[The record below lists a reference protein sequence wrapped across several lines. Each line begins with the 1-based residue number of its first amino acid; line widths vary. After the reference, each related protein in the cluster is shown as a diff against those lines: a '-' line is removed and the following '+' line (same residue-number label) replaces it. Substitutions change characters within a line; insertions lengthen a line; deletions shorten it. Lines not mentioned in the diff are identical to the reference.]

1 MMTVLSIVAG
11 YLVLGAA
18 AGTMAGLFGVGGGI
32 IIVPVLVFAFGLQN
46 IAPEIIMHLAIGTSL
61 ATIVVTG
68 ASSALGHYRRGSI
81 HRPWFK
87 ALLPGLMLGAIGG
100 VFIAGN
106 LSGTVLGML
115 FGIFVLLLA
124 AKMVFGLTPKPGS
137 LVPGKAAMT
146 VAGGLVGAISALF
159 GIGGGAMTV
168 PWLSRCGATMTQAVG
183 TSAACGLPIAAVGA
197 ITFVVVGWGNPLL
210 PAWASGFVMWPA
222 FFGIVVT
229 SVPFARI
236 GVKFAHILPAH
247 VLRFS
252 FATLLAVVGLRFIL
266 A

>member
-1 MMTVLSIVAG
+1 MSALIIFAS
-11 YLVLGAA
+11 YLALGAA

-46 IAPEIIMHLAIGTSL
+46 IAPEITMHLAVGTSL
-61 ATIVVTG
+61 ATIVITG
-68 ASSALGHYRRGSI
+68 ASSALGHLRKGSI
-81 HRPWFK
+81 HKPWFM
-87 ALLPGLMLGAIGG
+87 ALLPGLMLGAMGG

-106 LSGTVLGML
+106 LSGTVLGTL
-115 FGIFVLLLA
+115 FGVFVLLLA
-124 AKMVFGLTPKPGS
+124 TKMVFGLTPKPGT
-137 LVPGKAAMT
+137 LAPGKAAMT
-146 VAGGLVGAISALF
+146 IAGGFVGAISALF

-197 ITFVVVGWGNPLL
+197 ITFIVVGWGNPLL
-210 PAWASGFVMWPA
+210 PQWASGFVMWPA
-222 FFGIVVT
+222 FIGIVVT

-236 GVKFAHILPAH
+236 GVRLAHVLPAH
-247 VLRFS
+247 VLRLS
-252 FATLLAVVGLRFIL
+252 FAALLAVVGLRFVL

>member
-1 MMTVLSIVAG
+1 MTALTIVVG
-11 YLVLGAA
+11 YLALGAA
-18 AGTMAGLFGVGGGI
+18 AGIMAGVFGVGGGI
-32 IIVPVLVFAFGLQN
+32 IIVPVLVFAFGVQN
-46 IAPEIIMHLAIGTSL
+46 IAPEITMHLAVGTSL

-68 ASSALGHYRRGSI
+68 ASSALGHIRRGSV
-81 HRPWFK
+81 HRPWFM

-100 VFIAGN
+100 VFIAGS
-106 LSGTVLGML
+106 LSGTMLGTL

-124 AKMVFGLTPKPGS
+124 TKMVLGLKPKPGTV
-137 LVPGKAAMT
+137 VPGKTAMT
-146 VAGGLVGAISALF
+146 IAGGVVGAISALF

-183 TSAACGLPIAAVGA
+183 TSAACGLPIAVVGA
-197 ITFVVVGWGNPLL
+197 ITFIIVGWGNPLL
-210 PAWASGFVMWPA
+210 PPWATGFVMWPA
-222 FFGIVVT
+222 FLGIVVA

-236 GVKFAHILPAH
+236 GVRLAHVLPAH

-252 FATLLAVVGLRFIL
+252 FAALLAVVGLRFIL

>member
-1 MMTVLSIVAG
+1 MSATAMLLG
-11 YLVLGAA
+11 YLGLGAA
-18 AGTMAGLFGVGGGI
+18 AGTMAGVFGVGGGI
-32 IIVPVLVFAFGLQN
+32 IIVPVLMFAFGLQN
-46 IAPEIIMHLAIGTSL
+46 IPSEITMHLAVGTSL

-68 ASSALGHYRRGSI
+68 ASSTLGHYRKGSI
-81 HRPWFK
+81 HRSWFL
-87 ALLPGLMLGAIGG
+87 ALLPGLMMGAIGG

-124 AKMVFGLTPKPGS
+124 AKMVFGLSPKPGFIA
-137 LVPGKAAMT
+137 PGKIAMSI
-146 VAGGLVGAISALF
+146 AGAVVGAISALF

-183 TSAACGLPIAAVGA
+183 TSAACGLPIAVVGA
-197 ITFVVVGWGNPLL
+197 VTFIIMGWGNPLL
-210 PAWASGFVMWPA
+210 PAWATGFVMWPA
-222 FFGIVVT
+222 FFGIVLT

-236 GVKFAHILPAH
+236 GVRLAHVLPAH
-247 VLRFS
+247 VLRLC
-252 FATLLAVVGLRFIL
+252 FALLLTVVGLRFVL

>member
-1 MMTVLSIVAG
+1 MSAMAMLFG
-11 YLVLGAA
+11 YLGLGAA
-18 AGTMAGLFGVGGGI
+18 AGTMAGVFGVGGGI
-32 IIVPVLVFAFGLQN
+32 IIVPVLMFAFGLQN
-46 IAPEIIMHLAIGTSL
+46 IPSEITMHLAVGTSL

-68 ASSALGHYRRGSI
+68 ASSALGHYRKGSV
-81 HRPWFK
+81 HRAWFL
-87 ALLPGLMLGAIGG
+87 ALLPGLMMGAIGG

-124 AKMVFGLTPKPGS
+124 TKMVFGLSPKPGF
-137 LVPGKAAMT
+137 VAPGRIAMS
-146 VAGGLVGAISALF
+146 VAGAVVGAISALF

-197 ITFVVVGWGNPLL
+197 LTFIIMGWGNPLL
-210 PAWASGFVMWPA
+210 PAWATGFVMWPA
-222 FFGIVVT
+222 FFGIVLT

-236 GVKFAHILPAH
+236 GVRLAHVLPAH
-247 VLRFS
+247 VLRLC
-252 FATLLAVVGLRFIL
+252 FALLLTVVGLRFVL

>member
-1 MMTVLSIVAG
+1 MSIAITLLG

-18 AGTMAGLFGVGGGI
+18 AGTMAGLFGVGGGL
-32 IIVPVLVFAFGLQN
+32 IIVPALVFAFELQG
-46 IAPEIIMHLAIGTSL
+46 IAPDITMHLAVGTSL

-68 ASSALGHYRRGSI
+68 ASSTLGHYRKGSI
-81 HRPWFK
+81 HRTWFM

-106 LSGTVLGML
+106 LSGTVLGTL

-124 AKMVFGLTPKPGS
+124 AKMVFGLKPRPGTK
-137 LVPGKAAMT
+137 VPGKIAMT
-146 VAGGLVGAISALF
+146 IAGAVVGAISALF

-183 TSAACGLPIAAVGA
+183 TSAACGLPIALVGA
-197 ITFVVVGWGNPLL
+197 LTFILVGWGHPLL
-210 PAWASGFVMWPA
+210 PDWATGFIMWPA
-222 FFGIVVT
+222 FFGIVIA
-229 SVPFARI
+229 SVPFARV
-236 GVKFAHILPAH
+236 GVKLAH
-247 VLRFS
+247 VLPARVLRLS
-252 FATLLAVVGLRFIL
+252 FALLLAVVGLRFIL

>member
-1 MMTVLSIVAG
+1 MNVLVILLG
-11 YLVLGAA
+11 YLGLGAA
-18 AGTMAGLFGVGGGI
+18 AGTMAGLFGVGGGL
-32 IIVPVLVFAFGLQN
+32 IIVPALVFAFGLQN
-46 IAPEIIMHLAIGTSL
+46 ISPDITMHLAIGTSL

-68 ASSALGHYRRGSI
+68 ASSTLGHFRKGSI
-81 HRPWFK
+81 HKPWFL

-106 LSGTVLGML
+106 LSGTVLGTL

-124 AKMVFGLTPKPGS
+124 AKMVFGLSPKSGAR
-137 LVPGKAAMT
+137 VPGKFSML
-146 VAGGLVGAISALF
+146 VAGGAVGAISALF

-183 TSAACGLPIAAVGA
+183 TSAACGLPIAAVGTL
-197 ITFVVVGWGNPLL
+197 TFIVVGWGNPLL
-210 PAWASGFVMWPA
+210 PAWATGFVMWPA
-222 FFGIVVT
+222 FFGIVLT

-236 GVKFAHILPAH
+236 GVRLAHVLPAH
-247 VLRFS
+247 VLRLC
-252 FATLLAVVGLRFIL
+252 FALLLAVVGLRFVL

>member
-1 MMTVLSIVAG
+1 MTVVAIIAG

-18 AGTMAGLFGVGGGI
+18 AGTMAGLFGVGGGL
-32 IIVPVLVFAFGLQN
+32 IIVPALVFAFGLQN
-46 IAPEIIMHLAIGTSL
+46 IAPEITMHLAVGTSL

-68 ASSALGHYRRGSI
+68 ASSALGHFRKGSV
-81 HRPWFK
+81 HRPWFM

-106 LSGTVLGML
+106 LSGTVLGTL

-124 AKMVFGLTPKPGS
+124 IKMVLGLNPKPGVG
-137 LVPGKAAMT
+137 LPGKAAMT
-146 VAGGLVGAISALF
+146 VAGGIVGAISALF

-168 PWLSRCGATMTQAVG
+168 PWLSRCGASMTQAVG
-183 TSAACGLPIAAVGA
+183 TSAACGLPIAVVGA
-197 ITFVVVGWGNPLL
+197 ITFIVVGWGNPLL
-210 PAWASGFVMWPA
+210 PPWATGFVMWPA
-222 FFGIVVT
+222 FLGIVLT
-229 SVPFARI
+229 SVPFARL
-236 GVKFAHILPAH
+236 GVRLAHVLPAQ

-252 FATLLAVVGLRFIL
+252 FAALLAAVGLRFIL